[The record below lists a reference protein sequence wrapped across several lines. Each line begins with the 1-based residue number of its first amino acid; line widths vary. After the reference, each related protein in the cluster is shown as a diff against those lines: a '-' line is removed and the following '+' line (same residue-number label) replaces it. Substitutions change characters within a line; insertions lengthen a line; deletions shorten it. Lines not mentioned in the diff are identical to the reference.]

1 MNKLLF
7 LFLLTFF
14 GSRSFSQTV
23 KTISLADK
31 LLKPGDKKVAIIS
44 YEFPNDIKE
53 LQDRA
58 LKNLKANPQ
67 WTHNYIVR
75 NVEVGSKTLSFND
88 AYGLTEQ
95 EFDKMLAG
103 FKNEKKVIFKDTVD
117 LKIQRINGL
126 ITFKAGKKL
135 SAFNYLTIDTKKKQI
150 VYDNYELTRE
160 VELTGQKNYAPIL
173 FGFESFW
180 AVAIPGK
187 KSKTNLGP
195 GFSIG
200 INSGDNRPTLCLILQ
215 SSISDTEYLI
225 ITIL

>member
-150 VYDNYELTRE
+150 VYDNYEL
-160 VELTGQKNYAPIL
+160 IL
-173 FGFESFW
+173 F
-180 AVAIPGK
+180 
-187 KSKTNLGP
+187 
-195 GFSIG
+195 
-200 INSGDNRPTLCLILQ
+200 
-215 SSISDTEYLI
+215 
-225 ITIL
+225 